1 MLLKNALTFC
11 HLLAMALAVGKML
24 DYDVRFLW
32 TVHTRPT
39 PQRLLDLERTKSTM
53 TLALIALWL
62 SGAALVYVGHI
73 QNPTYLMNE
82 KLWMKVFT
90 VLVLTL
96 NGWLMHRFAFPV
108 LQRGHAFLEMPVF
121 HMLGLTL
128 FATLS
133 SVSWLYAS
141 FLGIARSWNHT
152 APFGFILGV
161 YATLILVAGVTAMLG
176 ITLLRQIH
184 MKRPPFSHPADT
196 DIEHAGCPH

>member
-62 SGAALVYVGHI
+62 SGAALVYVGHT
-73 QNPTYLMNE
+73 QNPAYLMNE

-108 LQRGHAFLEMPVF
+108 LQRGHAFLELPVF

-152 APFGFILGV
+152 APFGFILWV
-161 YATLILVAGVTAMLG
+161 YATLILVAGGTAMLG